1 MNRLKAIL
9 TVAFLLLA
17 GVNLTNAQSL
27 GDLLGKLGGTSQG
40 SGSQNNNGGNILTNL
55 LEGVFSSSNITVAD
69 LAGEWTA
76 NGPAVCFQGDNF
88 LKKAGGIAAA
98 TAIETK
104 LNPYYQKYGLNG
116 AKLTVDKEGNFTL
129 AVKMLTLK
137 GVITPSEGEDK
148 GVFDFNFTAL
158 GMTLGSVT
166 TYVQKTSNSLDVM
179 FDATKIKNLLT
190 TLSKYTK
197 SNLIKSVGGILG
209 SYDGL
214 CVGFSMDRT
223 GNAPS
228 TNGSTD
234 DGSGSEGSR
243 LLDILS
249 GAMSGNG
256 TKATNNSN
264 NANTNSGNSNTNAAS
279 SSNSNASADDN
290 AKKAGKT
297 ILNVLKNK
305 KNKNK

>member
-1 MNRLKAIL
+1 MNKLKAIITATL
-9 TVAFLLLA
+9 ILFA

-27 GDLLGKLGGTSQG
+27 GDLLGKIGGAMGG
-40 SGSQNNNGGNILTNL
+40 SSSNSESKGNNGGNLLSNL

-98 TAIETK
+98 SAIETK

-116 AKLTVDKEGNFTL
+116 AKLAVDKEGNFTL

-137 GVITPSEGEDK
+137 GTITPTQGADK

-228 TNGSTD
+228 VNGESNDSTAS
-234 DGSGSEGSR
+234 GSGS
-243 LLDILS
+243 LLDALS
-249 GAMSGNG
+249 GALTGSG
-256 TKATNNSN
+256 TKANNSN
-264 NANTNSGNSNTNAAS
+264 SSNNSNTNAGSS

-290 AKKAGKT
+290 AKKAGQS
-297 ILNVLKNK
+297 ILNILKNK
-305 KNKNK
+305 KKK

>member
-1 MNRLKAIL
+1 MNKLKAIITATL
-9 TVAFLLLA
+9 ILFA

-27 GDLLGKLGGTSQG
+27 GDLLGKIGGAMGGST
-40 SGSQNNNGGNILTNL
+40 SGSDSKGNNGGNILSNL

-98 TAIETK
+98 SAIETK

-137 GVITPSEGEDK
+137 GTITPTQGADK

-158 GMTLGSVT
+158 GMPLGSVT
-166 TYVQKTSNSLDVM
+166 TYVQKTSNSIDVM

-197 SNLIKSVGGILG
+197 STLIKSVGGILG

-214 CVGFSMDRT
+214 CVGFSMDHT

-228 TNGSTD
+228 VNGGNDDST
-234 DGSGSEGSR
+234 GSNSSSIF
-243 LLDILS
+243 DALS
-249 GAMSGNG
+249 GALSGNG
-256 TKATNNSN
+256 AKATNNSN
-264 NANTNSGNSNTNAAS
+264 NSNNSNTS
-279 SSNSNASADDN
+279 SSSSSSNASADDN
-290 AKKAGKT
+290 AKKAGQS
-297 ILNVLKNK
+297 ILNILKNK
-305 KNKNK
+305 KTKK